1 MKISSKRIGILGGSF
16 DPPHNGH
23 IKISLISLKKLKL
36 NKIYWIITKKNPDK
50 RKPFFSLKKRIVL
63 CKKITKSFKKISV
76 YKNKKIINS
85 SRSIKVINFLRN
97 YYFADNIYLII
108 GSDNLINFNKWSKW
122 KKIIKNCKLVVLS
135 RTGYD
140 KKAKKAYN
148 FRLGKNKN
156 IIFIN
161 NKKIDISSTSI
172 KKKYR

>member
-1 MKISSKRIGILGGSF
+1 MIQALCYLLCYWNCRSQQSEKPRIL
-16 DPPHNGH
+16 
-23 IKISLISLKKLKL
+23 LKA
-36 NKIYWIITKKNPDK
+36 IQQH
-50 RKPFFSLKKRIVL
+50 
-63 CKKITKSFKKISV
+63 
-76 YKNKKIINS
+76 
-85 SRSIKVINFLRN
+85 FLRN

-148 FRLGKNKN
+148 FRLGKHKN